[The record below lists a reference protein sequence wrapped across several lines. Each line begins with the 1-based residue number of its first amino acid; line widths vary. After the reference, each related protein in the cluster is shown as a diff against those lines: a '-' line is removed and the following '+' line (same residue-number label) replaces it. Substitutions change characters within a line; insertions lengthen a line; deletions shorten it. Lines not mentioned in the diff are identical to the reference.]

1 MLLADLHDLT
11 AQIATDPK
19 KRNRLKPHPLRPW
32 KSEKVQKFGDPGD
45 RTPDEVRAILAAAA
59 AGQLETA
66 DPADVADELDP
77 DAWEPYTPAP
87 APRPEPPLVTN
98 PHD

>member
-19 KRNRLKPHPLRPW
+19 KRSRLKPHPLRPW
-32 KSEKVQKFGDPGD
+32 KAEKVQKFGDPGD

-66 DPADVADELDP
+66 DPGEEPP
-77 DAWEPYTPAP
+77 DDGWEPYTPAP
-87 APRPEPPLVTN
+87 APAPEPPLVTN

>member
-19 KRNRLKPHPLRPW
+19 KRSRLKPHPLRPW
-32 KSEKVQKFGDPGD
+32 KPQKVQKFGDPGD
-45 RTPDEVRAILAAAA
+45 RTPSEVRAILAAAA
-59 AGQLETA
+59 AGQLE
-66 DPADVADELDP
+66 PEEREEPP
-77 DAWEPYTPAP
+77 DDGWDPYTPAL
-87 APRPEPPLVTN
+87 APTPEPRLVTN